1 VRLGG
6 DPAPGP
12 YLTYQSDYDSGRDT
26 GACISAPVGAYSPLM
41 ASRPLESFVKQQIEA
56 QGGWDA
62 CVFERIE
69 AGETQTDVAHSFGVS
84 QGWLS
89 RLIHKDPDLT
99 QRFNAAR
106 RSRARV
112 YAEEAKTL
120 ADTVPADRDAI
131 AKVREQIG
139 VRRWLA
145 AVDDRDTFGEQQ
157 PQVNVQ
163 VNVEGMHLDSLR
175 HRMVDASVPLAV
187 ALKQTGHLA
196 LMSGNTAAD
205 SSADS
210 SSGDSDGVHA
220 NGARGMTGVA
230 TPPCLDGGGVS

>member
-1 VRLGG
+1 
-6 DPAPGP
+6 
-12 YLTYQSDYDSGRDT
+12 
-26 GACISAPVGAYSPLM
+26 M

-69 AGETQTDVAHSFGVS
+69 AGETQTAVAQSFGVS

-89 RLIHKDPDLT
+89 RIIHKDADLT
-99 QRFNAAR
+99 QRFTAAR

-120 ADTVPADRDAI
+120 ADDVPADRDAI

-175 HRMVDASVPLAV
+175 HRMVEASLPLAV
-187 ALKQTGHLA
+187 ALQQTGRLA
-196 LMSGNTAAD
+196 LVSGSTDADRCAD
-205 SSADS
+205 SS
-210 SSGDSDGVHA
+210 GEDSDAAHA
-220 NGARGMTGVA
+220 NGARGMTVSRQHSDSVT
-230 TPPCLDGGGVS
+230 TPDGI